1 MATLL
6 GAYLNKLGVRKE
18 KVRGLANIKSARM
31 NDLNNKDTA
40 KPLPEEFYKIIF
52 IAIKLSD
59 LEDKEFVNAINFIYP
74 DRPKNNLLGGFQH
87 LPRDVRFLK
96 KHMLKQSE
104 VEQNIGMAENK
115 ISRLVNEKAKDLLA
129 VELICFIEGL
139 GLDVLETFRKLYGP
153 IGEDESASLPG
164 PEILNE
170 RTKIVYLY
178 IKAYNELDAPN
189 MVVHMA
195 DTIVF
200 DHYEN
205 NQSTLHLEG
214 IDEFKKQAAE
224 ALAYFTERRQTIL
237 SLTHKPN
244 ATEITVAYEA
254 IAGMDFPNGIK
265 EGDTIQIS
273 GRSVFEFSPDGKISK
288 LTDYS

>member
-1 MATLL
+1 MATPL
-6 GAYLNKLGVRKE
+6 GAYLNKLGVSKKE
-18 KVRGLANIKSARM
+18 VRGFANIKSARM

-59 LEDKEFVNAINFIYP
+59 LEDKEFLNAINFIYP
-74 DRPKNNLLGGFQH
+74 DRSKNNLLGEFQH
-87 LPRDVRFLK
+87 LPGDVRFLK

-139 GLDVLETFRKLYGP
+139 GLDVLETFKEIYGP
-153 IGEDESASLPG
+153 IGEDGWFSLPH
-164 PEILNE
+164 PDILNE
-170 RTKIVYLY
+170 RTTTIYQYV
-178 IKAYNELDAPN
+178 KAYNELDVPG
-189 MVVHMA
+189 MLVHMA

-200 DHYEN
+200 DNYEN
-205 NQSTLHLEG
+205 NQPTLHLEG
-214 IDEFKKQAAE
+214 IDKFKKQAVA

-254 IAGMDFPNGIK
+254 IAAMDFPNGTK
-265 EGDTIQIS
+265 EGDKIRLT
-273 GRSVFEFSPDGKISK
+273 GRSVFEFSLSGEISR